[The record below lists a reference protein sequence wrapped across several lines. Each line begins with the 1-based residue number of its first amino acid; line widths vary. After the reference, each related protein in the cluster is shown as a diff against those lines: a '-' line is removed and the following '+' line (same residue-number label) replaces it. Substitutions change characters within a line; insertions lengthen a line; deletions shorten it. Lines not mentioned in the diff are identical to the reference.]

1 MHFTRGEKH
10 GHSANSVTEHSPFF
24 FRLPSEKEAEEEE
37 DEALIKGRRM

>member
-24 FRLPSEKEAEEEE
+24 GGLLSEKEAECKEE
-37 DEALIKGRRM
+37 EALIKGRRM